1 MRLMQPARPGGQG
14 GDERGPTGRC
24 AFPATDGSADLRLLP
39 PSQSAIMALRQFRF
53 SAGMRKTLV
62 IPRQLFCTG
71 VPRCC
76 PAGGYP
82 MDSAARLGPPWLTNR
97 SLAGC

>member
-1 MRLMQPARPGGQG
+1 MRAHAASQARRPGRR
-14 GDERGPTGRC
+14 RGWPIGPR
-24 AFPATDGSADLRLLP
+24 AFPATDGSADLRLP
-39 PSQSAIMALRQFRF
+39 PSQSAIKALRQFRF
-53 SAGMRKTLV
+53 SAGTRKTLV

-82 MDSAARLGPPWLTNR
+82 YDEDGFRRAARP
-97 SLAGC
+97 SLAD

>member
-39 PSQSAIMALRQFRF
+39 PSQSAIMGSTSIPVFGRNAQNTGHSATAFLHRRSAVLSRGWVPDGFRR
-53 SAGMRKTLV
+53 AVR
-62 IPRQLFCTG
+62 P
-71 VPRCC
+71 
-76 PAGGYP
+76 
-82 MDSAARLGPPWLTNR
+82 
-97 SLAGC
+97 SLAD